1 MKNLSK
7 IHSIYFIIILGFVS
21 RVIAAIYFGDTK
33 LENEWAIL
41 FHNFKISGTYG
52 FNVAL
57 ADFYAAPKF
66 AESNETIIPSAF
78 MPPLYFFFIFLVD
91 KLSFDFCS
99 TVQLLIFVQIVLNLI
114 SITILYKI
122 LIKFVNKFSSNLI
135 CLVFA
140 FFPINIYGSVQVS
153 SITLQ
158 IFLILGFLFYL
169 LELLQKKNFKNIIIF
184 SFFSGLLILIRGEF
198 FIFYLF
204 SLIYFF
210 IFYKKKIKILFI
222 SIILTSIVISPY
234 VVRNFINFDTIVLTK
249 SFGYNLL
256 KGNNPS
262 IKVEGDPEFIE
273 TNFNRKDLKI
283 KTNNKYEINL
293 DNFYKTAAIE
303 YLKEEPTKYIRHYFL
318 KVFSFISIDLNS
330 SYPNYYH
337 PMHIIP
343 KLLVSFFSILGI
355 LTLIKKKGFFQ
366 FLSIF
371 YLLNIFLFSI
381 FFILPRYSLI
391 LLPVKLLLSSFII
404 EKLGR
409 KYVKKLF

>member
-1 MKNLSK
+1 M
-7 IHSIYFIIILGFVS
+7 
-21 RVIAAIYFGDTK
+21 
-33 LENEWAIL
+33 
-41 FHNFKISGTYG
+41 
-52 FNVAL
+52 
-57 ADFYAAPKF
+57 
-66 AESNETIIPSAF
+66 
-78 MPPLYFFFIFLVD
+78 
-91 KLSFDFCS
+91 
-99 TVQLLIFVQIVLNLI
+99 
-114 SITILYKI
+114 
-122 LIKFVNKFSSNLI
+122 
-135 CLVFA
+135 
-140 FFPINIYGSVQVS
+140 QVS

-210 IFYKKKIKILFI
+210 IFYKKKIKTLFF